1 MYKTSTSSTNPTPQP
16 NQHNTGGK
24 AKPVLPDYDSL
35 RRYDEHLRL
44 RGKAGRTR
52 EEYLRYARKV
62 AELARVDPA
71 TLGEDRIRGFFLY
84 LKEKREYAASS
95 LRLAV
100 AALRFFYNDF
110 LQLNWR
116 LFSLVRV
123 PQPKTL
129 PEVLSREEVARLLG
143 SVREPRYRMLFDLIY
158 GCGLRV
164 GEAVKLEVR
173 DIKRNDHRLHI
184 RQGKGNKDRVVPL
197 PDALLEGLGA
207 FWRTHRHLRFLFP
220 ASGNGNAAMSASHI
234 SISSAQHAFLI
245 ARRECEFKDGVCLHT
260 LRHCYA
266 THLLEEGVSLRQI
279 SVYLGHASL
288 ETTAIYLH
296 LTAVSEGKALG
307 IIDALCRRVHASETH
322 TAASK
327 A

>member
-1 MYKTSTSSTNPTPQP
+1 MGSMKKTSSTKPTTQP

-24 AKPVLPDYDSL
+24 AKRVLPDYDSLDSL

-52 EEYLRYARKV
+52 EEYLRYVRKV

-84 LKEKREYAASS
+84 LKEKRAYAASS

-110 LQLNWR
+110 LQRNWS

-158 GCGLRV
+158 GCGF
-164 GEAVKLEVR
+164 
-173 DIKRNDHRLHI
+173 
-184 RQGKGNKDRVVPL
+184 RQYPNGITSSSPAR
-197 PDALLEGLGA
+197 
-207 FWRTHRHLRFLFP
+207 WR
-220 ASGNGNAAMSASHI
+220 
-234 SISSAQHAFLI
+234 
-245 ARRECEFKDGVCLHT
+245 
-260 LRHCYA
+260 
-266 THLLEEGVSLRQI
+266 
-279 SVYLGHASL
+279 
-288 ETTAIYLH
+288 
-296 LTAVSEGKALG
+296 
-307 IIDALCRRVHASETH
+307 
-322 TAASK
+322 
-327 A
+327 

>member
-24 AKPVLPDYDSL
+24 AKRVLPDYDSL

-52 EEYLRYARKV
+52 EEYLRYVRKV

-84 LKEKREYAASS
+84 LKEKRAYAASS

-110 LQLNWR
+110 LQRDWR

-129 PEVLSREEVARLLG
+129 PEVLSREEVGRLLG
-143 SVREPRYRMLFDLIY
+143 NVREARYRMLFDLIY
-158 GCGLRV
+158 S
-164 GEAVKLEVR
+164 
-173 DIKRNDHRLHI
+173 
-184 RQGKGNKDRVVPL
+184 
-197 PDALLEGLGA
+197 
-207 FWRTHRHLRFLFP
+207 HLR
-220 ASGNGNAAMSASHI
+220 
-234 SISSAQHAFLI
+234 
-245 ARRECEFKDGVCLHT
+245 
-260 LRHCYA
+260 LRI
-266 THLLEEGVSLRQI
+266 TG
-279 SVYLGHASL
+279 G
-288 ETTAIYLH
+288 
-296 LTAVSEGKALG
+296 
-307 IIDALCRRVHASETH
+307 
-322 TAASK
+322 
-327 A
+327 